1 MWHCW
6 KLHGTLNPTV
16 SSPETWFSKVAAQ
29 VAAVTSVQ
37 PSMLRNLH
45 VLKTWIMAAAATSVH
60 THCVDAHWKKS
71 AHEIATAQFSTKTEV
86 PLQSFTE
93 EETPTVGNQHIQP
106 HYHCS
111 VYMSENDPS
120 RAMPTQMVFCIVIS
134 QWQKEKCICFSRIK
148 MKKKKIYPDN
158 INMAFNFV

>member
-93 EETPTVGNQHIQP
+93 EETPTVGNQHTQP

-120 RAMPTQMVFCIVIS
+120 QAMPTQMVFCIVS
-134 QWQKEKCICFSRIK
+134 VNGRKKSVFVSAELKWR
-148 MKKKKIYPDN
+148 KKKFTLTI
-158 INMAFNFV
+158 